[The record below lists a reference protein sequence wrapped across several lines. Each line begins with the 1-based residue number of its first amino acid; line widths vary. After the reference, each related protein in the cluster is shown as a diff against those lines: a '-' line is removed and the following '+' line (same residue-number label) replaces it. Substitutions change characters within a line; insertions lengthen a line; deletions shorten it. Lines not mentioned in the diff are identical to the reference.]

1 VKTHRFD
8 PISLLLGIVTV
19 IVGLAAINSRLG
31 RLINDRP
38 DSLIPLLVL
47 AVGLVAVVVA
57 TRRSLPPPS
66 LPTRSGPGV
75 DGSLQDVDGAGDDQ
89 HDSAE

>member
-8 PISLLLGIVTV
+8 PISLALGVVAV
-19 IVGLAAINSRLG
+19 IVGFAAINSRLG

-38 DSLIPLLVL
+38 DALIPMLVL
-47 AVGLVAVVVA
+47 AGGLVAVVVA
-57 TRRSLPPPS
+57 TRRSLPGRSLAEPS
-66 LPTRSGPGV
+66 LQGV

-89 HDSAE
+89 HDRAQ